1 MPAPLNAHPDRCNIL
16 DITPCYFT
24 LISTFSILLPIPSQA
39 PCWYLLPSSC
49 IQNSRGAGL
58 LLWSALVNML
68 IRLKNVQNKYMPWLL
83 SPFLL
88 SAFLHQRAPPIF
100 LFRVI
105 LDIDYF
111 QKIEGPTSRHFDN
124 STSHGELKVGCHA
137 TAYLSEITCCP
148 LWPSMTPDFTHAL
161 SFSIYRTISPFS
173 PSTCSLLCLATAE
186 KPLCIGEKENV
197 KSSSSIFIGW
207 ET

>member
-1 MPAPLNAHPDRCNIL
+1 
-16 DITPCYFT
+16 
-24 LISTFSILLPIPSQA
+24 
-39 PCWYLLPSSC
+39 
-49 IQNSRGAGL
+49 
-58 LLWSALVNML
+58 ML
-68 IRLKNVQNKYMPWLL
+68 IRLESVQNKYLPWLL

-100 LFRVI
+100 VI
-105 LDIDYF
+105 LDIGYF
-111 QKIEGPTSRHFDN
+111 QKIEDPTLQHFYK

-161 SFSIYRTISPFS
+161 SFSIYRTIAPPFS
-173 PSTCSLLCLATAE
+173 PSTCSLLCLATVE

-197 KSSSSIFIGW
+197 KSSSSIFIG
-207 ET
+207 